1 MSPDVAT
8 CPLESKNHTPRK
20 TAAPQGLVKGV
31 QDKLGTEPGPLRA
44 GLGKSDPE
52 GRVSEL
58 VLHSE
63 LRVPCLQG
71 LALLRTLRAAECV
84 LVLWARRGTAVAS
97 VAPPPPGTVT
107 PALGSHH
114 LRSEAVS
121 AQVTDMR
128 RNADRAARL
137 SPSPDHEALRSRQKH
152 RSLQVREKG
161 ALALQR
167 RQDLPQ
173 QKSPQRLADELEAG
187 WQEAPSLQVRG
198 LERPY
203 LAHLSGTGG
212 GRGSDSQ
219 GPAQRGAARPQ
230 RAREKHRAAV
240 REEKSC
246 REELVGRQPWRTKS
260 QRKAV
265 GTEKQGPPRAA
276 GRTRHPLCPHEKN
289 KGKRV
294 PSMKTRGGSRPAE
307 PRGDRGVHIEEFL
320 AAAGEL
326 ERREKEGREGARDGQ
341 RQPGKGAAPPGQG
354 PDNNRQHQSPEGKAE
369 DLEELWPV
377 GWTHRGGGTPQASP
391 CQRGDKSRWQ
401 RELEFAF
408 QELFNTNR
416 ELKKHLNLHLAA
428 GPGVDQS
435 SREELGLSEVQ
446 ECRGEPRRDKTAVG
460 AEADMQPGGE
470 PTCPVQADAHQTE
483 SQTSLKEFLNKLK
496 NQKYLRLAKFPRKTE
511 SEPLSPK
518 ARVFIGEENRL
529 LGGTGSGQAAARPDL
544 LVEGARRRSPR
555 DQADGAGL
563 AGLWQGPGG
572 QLELWHRMGPPGLSW
587 EAHSQAGLEEQREQR
602 RACLAR
608 LKSFS
613 SLDQGKEGA
622 CEHDTSLWAPSF
634 MDDDRH
640 SQMIRDLQQQIE
652 EQNKLHKQFLEEARK
667 RLQEFRRI

>member
-1 MSPDVAT
+1 M
-8 CPLESKNHTPRK
+8 K
-20 TAAPQGLVKGV
+20 
-31 QDKLGTEPGPLRA
+31 
-44 GLGKSDPE
+44 
-52 GRVSEL
+52 
-58 VLHSE
+58 
-63 LRVPCLQG
+63 
-71 LALLRTLRAAECV
+71 
-84 LVLWARRGTAVAS
+84 
-97 VAPPPPGTVT
+97 
-107 PALGSHH
+107 
-114 LRSEAVS
+114 
-121 AQVTDMR
+121 
-128 RNADRAARL
+128 RNADRAARR
-137 SPSPDHEALRSRQKH
+137 SPSPDHEVACLRQTH
-152 RSLQVREKG
+152 RL
-161 ALALQR
+161 L
-167 RQDLPQ
+167 
-173 QKSPQRLADELEAG
+173 QRLAEELEAG
-187 WQEAPSLQVRG
+187 WQEAPSLQGRG
-198 LERPY
+198 LEWPY

-212 GRGSDSQ
+212 GQAREPLPGSQ

-230 RAREKHRAAV
+230 RATEKHRAAV
-240 REEKSC
+240 REEERR

-265 GTEKQGPPRAA
+265 GAEKQGPPRAA
-276 GRTRHPLCPHEKN
+276 GRTRHPLCPPEKS
-289 KGKRV
+289 KGKRA

-307 PRGDRGVHIEEFL
+307 PRGGRGVHIEEFL

-326 ERREKEGREGARDGQ
+326 ECREKEGREGARDGR

-354 PDNNRQHQSPEGKAE
+354 PDNNRVSVPM
-369 DLEELWPV
+369 
-377 GWTHRGGGTPQASP
+377 RGQ
-391 CQRGDKSRWQ
+391 
-401 RELEFAF
+401 E

-446 ECRGEPRRDKTAVG
+446 ECRGEPQRDKTAVG
-460 AEADMQPGGE
+460 AEADVQPGGE

-529 LGGTGSGQAAARPDL
+529 LGGMCSGQAAARPDP
-544 LVEGARRRSPR
+544 LVEGAWRRSPR

-563 AGLWQGPGG
+563 AALWQGPGG

-622 CEHDTSLWAPSF
+622 CEHTSLWAPSF

-640 SQMIRDLQQQIE
+640 SQMIHDLQQQIE

-667 RLQEFRRI
+667 RLQEFQRIG